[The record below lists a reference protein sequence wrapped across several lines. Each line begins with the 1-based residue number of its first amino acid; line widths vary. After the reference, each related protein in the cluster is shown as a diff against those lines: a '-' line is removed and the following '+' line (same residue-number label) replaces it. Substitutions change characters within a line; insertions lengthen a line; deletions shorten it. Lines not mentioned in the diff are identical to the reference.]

1 MMKQQ
6 VSGRFFIGVPFSVI
20 SVVECYRNTSFFYF
34 LLAFATE

>member
-6 VSGRFFIGVPFSVI
+6 VSGRFFIEVPFYVI
-20 SVVECYRNTSFFYF
+20 SVVECYRNMSFFCF